1 MSLGT
6 FQVKA
11 PLLSMLAASIL
22 SVRGWWFEVMCWC
35 QDVQAMAVPLFRSL
49 LAPLLRRMVT
59 VPSVVGFQVSLTV
72 SPASVF
78 RLVVG
83 MLKGLDPLE
92 S

>member
-1 MSLGT
+1 
-6 FQVKA
+6 
-11 PLLSMLAASIL
+11 
-22 SVRGWWFEVMCWC
+22 
-35 QDVQAMAVPLFRSL
+35 MATPLFRSL
-49 LAPLLRRMVT
+49 LGPLLRYMVT
-59 VPSVVGFQVSLTV
+59 VPSVVGFQVRLTV

>member
-1 MSLGT
+1 M
-6 FQVKA
+6 
-11 PLLSMLAASIL
+11 
-22 SVRGWWFEVMCWC
+22 
-35 QDVQAMAVPLFRSL
+35 VQTYRRKNSQAIATPLFKSL
-49 LAPLLRRMVT
+49 LAPLLRRIVT
-59 VPSVVGFQVSLTV
+59 VPLVVGFQVRLTV